1 MGLHM
6 WGNQNGTSS
15 FHLESLQ
22 TYNLHLLYR
31 FCYNRDTSLTMAV
44 KKRKRPGL
52 LSHTRPRPLTAKLLT
67 PSAPTASLS
76 SRATRNLINAHH
88 QLLKA
93 RERAVLAGDE
103 PLVSQIDAQIEA
115 NGGLESYQLASKTGQ
130 SRERGGDSST
140 VLLEWIRPLLK
151 RIKQSRQTEDAS
163 AGKLRL
169 LEVGALSTKNAC
181 SRHDCID
188 VTRIDLNSQEPGI
201 LQQDFMERPLPAA
214 AAADDDKERFHAISL
229 SLVLNYVPSAAQRGE
244 MLKRCSAFF
253 TTSAPSSLRLE
264 NTNFTPYLFLV
275 LPAACVLN
283 SRYFNSERL
292 SDIAT
297 SLGYSKVKEKV
308 TNKLIYQLW
317 EFRPLPL
324 DQTKNKRARIFR
336 KEELNPGKTRNNF
349 TITLNDNRES

>member
-1 MGLHM
+1 
-6 WGNQNGTSS
+6 
-15 FHLESLQ
+15 
-22 TYNLHLLYR
+22 
-31 FCYNRDTSLTMAV
+31 MAV
-44 KKRKRPGL
+44 KKRKRPAL
-52 LSHTRPRPLTAKLLT
+52 LSHTRPRLPTKQLT
-67 PSAPTASLS
+67 PSTPTVSLS
-76 SRATRNLINAHH
+76 SKATRNLIRSHH

-93 RERAVLAGDE
+93 RERAVLAGDAS
-103 PLVSQIDAQIEA
+103 LISQIDAQIDA

-140 VLLEWIRPLLK
+140 VFLEWIRPLLR
-151 RIKQSRQTEDAS
+151 RIKQARQQTEASS

-181 SRHDCID
+181 SQHECIN
-188 VTRIDLNSQEPGI
+188 VTRIDLHSQEPGI

-214 AAADDDKERFHAISL
+214 TADSADDKERFHAISL

-244 MLKRCSAFF
+244 MFKRCSAFF
-253 TTSAPSSLRLE
+253 TTFPPCSLPTTE
-264 NTNFTPYLFLV
+264 NTDFAPYLFLV

-283 SRYFNSERL
+283 SRYFNPERL
-292 SDIAT
+292 NDIAT
-297 SLGYSKVKEKV
+297 SLGYSKLKEKV

-324 DQTKNKRARIFR
+324 DNSNKKQSARIFR

-349 TITLNDNRES
+349 TITLNAKP